1 MHEMSNPPNSNMENH
16 LNTGAPPP
24 SPESFKSSWQSENRV
39 MELFGVALEKQRIDQ
54 EALTK

>member
-1 MHEMSNPPNSNMENH
+1 MENH

-24 SPESFKSSWQSENRV
+24 SPESFKSSWQSENCM
-39 MELFGVALEKQRIDQ
+39 MEQFGVALEKQRIEW